1 MLTSRD
7 RILTTHCGSLPRPPQ
22 LSELLLRQEA
32 GECIDEQALHRES
45 ASAVAA
51 VLDAQIKAGMDIVS
65 DGEQPRVGFSMYLP
79 LRMEGFGG
87 EAIRPTPRDLDDFPI
102 FMERLRQN
110 RGRRNRIANPPKAIG
125 EVHYT
130 GLLAA
135 KAEYDL
141 FESALGALRQKP
153 NETFMTAPSPGII
166 ATTMVNEYYD
176 LLRDI
181 RVRAGP

>member
-32 GECIDEQALHRES
+32 GECIDEQALRRES

-87 EAIRPTPRDLDDFPI
+87 EATPSDAAGSRRFSDLHGAAAAD
-102 FMERLRQN
+102 

-125 EVHYT
+125 EVRYT
-130 GLLAA
+130 GLQAA

-141 FESALGALRQKP
+141 FKGALGRSGRSR
-153 NETFMTAPSPGII
+153 MRHS
-166 ATTMVNEYYD
+166 
-176 LLRDI
+176 
-181 RVRAGP
+181 